1 MAAES
6 RTNEC
11 LSLRSVIVL
20 LKLYLKDEFSYG
32 PVVEKKKKSK
42 SPTIIFFEFFF
53 KIFSKVWSSNNK
65 VSHIWTKIGK
75 FFGYRSAKSC
85 STAGW
90 EGFGK
95 LFLFHKILDLLQNW
109 WMFLRISAA
118 IPSFFLS
125 VYSMCEIRRPYY
137 IITIW

>member
-11 LSLRSVIVL
+11 RSLRSVVVL

-42 SPTIIFFEFFF
+42 GRTIIFFEFFF
-53 KIFSKVWSSNNK
+53 KNFSKVWSGNNK
-65 VSHIWTKIGK
+65 VPHIWTKIAN
-75 FFGYRSAKSC
+75 FFGNRSAKSC

-95 LFLFHKILDLLQNW
+95 TQLFLFHRILDLLQN
-109 WMFLRISAA
+109 
-118 IPSFFLS
+118 
-125 VYSMCEIRRPYY
+125 
-137 IITIW
+137 